1 MTYYY
6 HTEEDIREQI
16 DVLLEENAAIQCN
29 LGTESTDAERKEA
42 DDKWRVIAAKIKTF
56 RYESVNGSDYLLTI
70 DVDLPENTAKDRFL
84 LVIPNEV
91 TRHKNRP

>member
-29 LGTESTDAERKEA
+29 LGIESTDAERKEA
-42 DDKWRVIAAKIKTF
+42 DDKWRVIAAKIKTLDIKF
-56 RYESVNGSDYLLTI
+56 YRERIMPQD
-70 DVDLPENTAKDRFL
+70 K
-84 LVIPNEV
+84 
-91 TRHKNRP
+91 

>member
-16 DVLLEENAAIQCN
+16 DVLLKENAAIQYN

-42 DDKWRVIAAKIKTF
+42 DDRWRIIAAKIKTLDIKF
-56 RYESVNGSDYLLTI
+56 YRERIMPQD
-70 DVDLPENTAKDRFL
+70 K
-84 LVIPNEV
+84 
-91 TRHKNRP
+91 